1 MVRGLWRTFFLI
13 VITNTAMGQ
22 GTSNAYL
29 LEWTSPTPSQ
39 FELTRLDL
47 LTGFN
52 EAGYNNQPHYDGTR
66 LYLSSSWKEQNPQ
79 QTNLIALD
87 MGRKTIRQITDTP
100 DAEYSPT
107 RVGSALYFIRLNPEN
122 KYQELWKSGNQTLQK
137 VLPETNVAYFYP
149 ITQDR
154 IAVVLIE
161 NNQLNLYDIDLV
173 TNEKKKIIENSG
185 RTLTYGPQNGVL
197 YFVHK
202 YNDETWYIKS
212 YDMLTSQVKIV
223 CKTIPGAEDF
233 YLEGDRYI
241 WMAKDNRIYR
251 TTIESGLATSWQNI
265 FHLENYPL
273 NNIGRMCVIGDNQ
286 LVFINH

>member
-1 MVRGLWRTFFLI
+1 MLRGLWRTVFFLM
-13 VITNTAMGQ
+13 ITSTGFAQ

-29 LEWTSPTPSQ
+29 LEWNSPTATE
-39 FELTRLDL
+39 FELTKLDL

-52 EAGYNNQPHYDGTR
+52 KTGYNNQPYFDGNR
-66 LYLSSSWKEQNPQ
+66 LYLSSSWKEQTAN
-79 QTNLIALD
+79 QTNIISLD
-87 MGRKTIRQITDTP
+87 INRKMIRQITDTR

-107 RVGSALYFIRLNPEN
+107 RAGNALYFIRLNPEN
-122 KYQELWKSGNQTLQK
+122 KFQELWKFGNQSLQK

-149 ITQDR
+149 ISPER

-173 TNEKKKIIENSG
+173 TNEKKKIIENTG

-202 YNDETWYIKS
+202 YNDDTWYIKS
-212 YDMLTSQVKIV
+212 YDMLTSQIKIV

-233 YLEGDRYI
+233 HLEGDRYI

-251 TTIESGLATSWQNI
+251 TTIENGLATSWQNI